1 MTHARK
7 QIRDALA
14 SRLSGLSTTGARV
27 FSHRYHEFN
36 DDELPGLRVY
46 AESDEVLGQM
56 MGGRQHRRVQF
67 VVEACAKVLTTLED
81 TLDQIALEVEA
92 AIGAE
97 NTLGGLVKG
106 GTNYEGIG
114 DFNVQHEGEKPVGVW
129 PLRFTADYDT
139 DAATPQTIA

>member
-7 QIRDALA
+7 QIRDALVT
-14 SRLSGLSTTGARV
+14 RVTGLATTGARV
-27 FSHRYHEFN
+27 YAHRYHEFN

-46 AESDEVLGQM
+46 ADGEEKLGEY
-56 MGGRQHRRVQF
+56 MGGRQQRRTTF
-67 VVEACAKVLTTLED
+67 VVEACAKVLATLED

-97 NTLGGLVKG
+97 NTLGGLCKG
-106 GTNYEGIG
+106 GMAYEGISG
-114 DFNVQHEGEKPVGVW
+114 FEVQADGEKPVGVW

-139 DAATPQTIA
+139 DAATPQTIR